1 MSWLMETAH
10 LCIAGIKLPRR
21 TVALR
26 TSGDNWRCNASFPTR
41 MELIVSAFVLDQLQL
56 SVSDANTLASVYIC
70 EQKPH
75 TPQSISSKD
84 ESTGAVSIRK
94 PPN

>member
-1 MSWLMETAH
+1 MVPVISRLWRFDWRFLFPIMSWLMETAH

-56 SVSDANTLASVYIC
+56 SVSDANTLASV
-70 EQKPH
+70 
-75 TPQSISSKD
+75 
-84 ESTGAVSIRK
+84 
-94 PPN
+94 